1 MYFTTFKMAV
11 KISSNNINP
20 DHWLAVVRL
29 LLHLGV
35 DRVNNRFL
43 SHYFL
48 KRRRVRVVVQVLSK
62 DKKAYRKRLVRF
74 HFHHGDLH

>member
-1 MYFTTFKMAV
+1 MAV
-11 KISSNNINP
+11 NISSNNINP

-35 DRVNNRFL
+35 DRVNKRFL

-48 KRRRVRVVVQVLSK
+48 KRRRVRLQAKVFSK